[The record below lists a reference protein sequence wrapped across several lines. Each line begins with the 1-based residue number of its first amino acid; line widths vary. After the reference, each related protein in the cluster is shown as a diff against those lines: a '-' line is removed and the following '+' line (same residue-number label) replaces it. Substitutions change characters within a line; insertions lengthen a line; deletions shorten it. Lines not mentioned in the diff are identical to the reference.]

1 MIFRERRRNNSLLP
15 YIKTDDKYDM
25 MKEKKIFF
33 HTTEYMI
40 FESLQTKSS
49 FHREDVWESEWE
61 IMRRENT
68 VCLSLCVCLIF
79 LTLLFLISRLSFSQI
94 LILRR
99 NSRKANLGA
108 L

>member
-25 MKEKKIFF
+25 MKEKRKFFF

-49 FHREDVWESEWE
+49 FHREDV
-61 IMRRENT
+61 
-68 VCLSLCVCLIF
+68 
-79 LTLLFLISRLSFSQI
+79 
-94 LILRR
+94 
-99 NSRKANLGA
+99 
-108 L
+108 